1 MNIEIANRLYQYRK
15 KNNLS
20 QEELAAKIG
29 VSRQAVSK
37 WERAE
42 ASPDTDN
49 LILLAK
55 LYGVT
60 LDDLLQGESE
70 PQKAENCEQSQKE
83 AQEEQSDDGFAPDP
97 DENYTKC
104 DKVSFK
110 KGIHI
115 HSKDGDKV
123 DISFKDGVNVIDSD
137 GSRVSVNR
145 HGVNVSENGKTKV
158 YTDENGDV
166 HYSDDVKEKSN
177 HKKSTFMMF
186 PYYLITAVAYI
197 VFGLFNICGGFA
209 YGWIVFLTIP
219 LYYTTVETIIKRKP
233 SAFCFPAL
241 VVIVYLIFGFG
252 WRLWHPSW
260 VIFLSIPV
268 YYSMG
273 IFFKHRKDN

>member
-1 MNIEIANRLYQYRK
+1 MNIETANRLYQYRK

-60 LDDLLQGESE
+60 LDDLLQGKSE

-83 AQEEQSDDGFAPDP
+83 SQEEQSDDGFAPAP
-97 DENYTKC
+97 DANYTKC

-123 DISFKDGVNVIDSD
+123 DK
-137 GSRVSVNR
+137 SV
-145 HGVNVSENGKTKV
+145 
-158 YTDENGDV
+158 
-166 HYSDDVKEKSN
+166 
-177 HKKSTFMMF
+177 
-186 PYYLITAVAYI
+186 
-197 VFGLFNICGGFA
+197 
-209 YGWIVFLTIP
+209 
-219 LYYTTVETIIKRKP
+219 
-233 SAFCFPAL
+233 
-241 VVIVYLIFGFG
+241 
-252 WRLWHPSW
+252 
-260 VIFLSIPV
+260 
-268 YYSMG
+268 
-273 IFFKHRKDN
+273 